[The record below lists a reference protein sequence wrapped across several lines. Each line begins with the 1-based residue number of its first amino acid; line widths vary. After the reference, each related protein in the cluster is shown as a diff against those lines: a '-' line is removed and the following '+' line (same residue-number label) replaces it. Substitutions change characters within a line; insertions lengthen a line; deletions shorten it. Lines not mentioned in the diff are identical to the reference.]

1 MIFDQGI
8 EKSDLFVL
16 AKTGEEGVRFSG
28 PFGSVHYID
37 ALKREVHL
45 IGIRLDR
52 LTKLTILQWFKCI
65 EKRHNPGGCDVLYC
79 YSEEGNSKP
88 GICPCPGTVI
98 FKKGHNYVQQR
109 SADNDRKK

>member
-28 PFGSVHYID
+28 PFGSVHYIN

-52 LTKLTILQWFKCI
+52 LTKFTIFQWFKCI
-65 EKRHNPGGCDVLYC
+65 EKRHNPGGCDVR
-79 YSEEGNSKP
+79 SEEHTSELQSRGHLV
-88 GICPCPGTVI
+88 CRLLLE
-98 FKKGHNYVQQR
+98 KKNE
-109 SADNDRKK
+109 DNKDEIQ